1 MRRQWITTINAGVR
15 EHGLQYSAFIHGLK
29 RLSIDL
35 DRKILAELVLNEVPL
50 VLLLVVAWGE
60 GWCLWCLRSLRFGVV
75 SWQVGI

>member
-50 VLLLVVAWGE
+50 VLLLVVAWRGLG
-60 GWCLWCLRSLRFGVV
+60 GWGGVCAV
-75 SWQVGI
+75 WNAVW